1 MDATSYL
8 LRESLDGLLNG
19 NNVLV
24 DLGLGLLG
32 SQLDMPDLAAL
43 SWIDNFAVEHIAK
56 ALCDTLRLSHLFEK
70 LKALSVDF
78 GVSVIQPELIVEDI
92 EA

>member
-19 NNVLV
+19 NHVLV

-43 SWIDNFAVEHIAK
+43 SWIDNLAVEHISK
-56 ALCDTLRLSHLFEK
+56 ALCDTLCLSHLFEK